1 MRAAKPPL
9 TLVLNDLEM
18 DNLLDYNQGEHRIKN
33 QELLQELDRYLEKL
47 PKRCQEIFYMSRM
60 DNLSNQEIAGRLGIS
75 KRTVE
80 NQITK
85 ALKHLRSCLK
95 QLSTILCLWHIFF

>member
-1 MRAAKPPL
+1 MRASKPPV

-18 DNLLDYNQGEHRIKN
+18 GYLPDYNQSDHRIKN
-33 QELLQELDRYLEKL
+33 QELLLELSHYLEKL
-47 PKRCQEIFYMSRM
+47 PKRCQEIFYLSRM

-80 NQITK
+80 NQITT
-85 ALKHLRSCLK
+85 ALKHLRSCFR
-95 QLSTILCLWHIFF
+95 QASIILCVYYMFF